1 MVSIEKCKEILKEYN
16 ENELTIEE
24 IKALRT
30 LLSDWARIEIEIE
43 NENQRIC
50 QTRM

>member
-30 LLSDWARIEIEIE
+30 LLSDWASIEIELE
-43 NENQRIC
+43 DENQRIC
-50 QTRM
+50 QIKM